1 LKALKLFFFDFL
13 APALAAA
20 AAMSARHSSVRVH
33 AHPALAQ
40 T

>member
-1 LKALKLFFFDFL
+1 LKALKLFFLIL